1 MPWLRIVLQCYLS
14 PACARRAC
22 GRSNVSGT
30 PDLIQTLPAKLRTE
44 VTIFL
49 KKRVIDEIP
58 LLSVCATPLSQIALV
73 QCLTPEIALP
83 SQMVCR
89 QGEFGDCMFFL
100 MRGELHAKVW
110 VSFDEEDDGEEGS
123 DTNDKGVELSV
134 ASIKEPGEYF
144 GEACLLDT
152 ESRRVQSVVAVGFT
166 ELMRLGAEEFYPLI
180 QEEPIIFEII
190 SKASAER
197 AENVKQKV
205 EDIRKKERRERF
217 TRSNTYNA
225 TMRSTLREGLSSGLV
240 FGELPLVRCYLMT
253 RL

>member
-1 MPWLRIVLQCYLS
+1 
-14 PACARRAC
+14 
-22 GRSNVSGT
+22 
-30 PDLIQTLPAKLRTE
+30 
-44 VTIFL
+44 
-49 KKRVIDEIP
+49 
-58 LLSVCATPLSQIALV
+58 
-73 QCLTPEIALP
+73 
-83 SQMVCR
+83 
-89 QGEFGDCMFFL
+89 MFFL

-180 QEEPIIFEII
+180 QEEPVIFEII

-253 RL
+253 RV